1 MVNILIADDNISFA
15 TSLMNYL
22 NEKNNNVRV
31 CYIAKNGKETLEF
44 LNNKKDID
52 IVLLDLDMPM
62 LTGIQVLEN
71 VEDKR
76 KYEESFI
83 IISGKNYLIKKIL
96 SKELIYSIMYKAI
109 QIVQELLYLGYDIS
123 YRGTKYLVSVIEYI
137 SLNQNCNTENLKK
150 NVYPTVAKKYNTSIH
165 NVKSNINRA
174 NNLMYYNCD
183 IEKLK
188 KYFTFDIDV
197 KPKIKTVINTVI
209 NKISKKVTKSCV

>member
-83 IISGKNYLIKKIL
+83 IISGKNDLIKKIL

-109 QIVQELLYLGYDIS
+109 DIESIAEKINKLIKNKDKLKSQKSIKEQIVQELLYLGYDIS

-150 NVYPTVAKKYNTSIH
+150 MFIQQWQK
-165 NVKSNINRA
+165 NIT
-174 NNLMYYNCD
+174 LLYIM
-183 IEKLK
+183 
-188 KYFTFDIDV
+188 
-197 KPKIKTVINTVI
+197 
-209 NKISKKVTKSCV
+209 

>member
-1 MVNILIADDNISFA
+1 
-15 TSLMNYL
+15 
-22 NEKNNNVRV
+22 
-31 CYIAKNGKETLEF
+31 
-44 LNNKKDID
+44 
-52 IVLLDLDMPM
+52 M
-62 LTGIQVLEN
+62 LF
-71 VEDKR
+71 R
-76 KYEESFI
+76 S
-83 IISGKNYLIKKIL
+83 
-96 SKELIYSIMYKAI
+96 
-109 QIVQELLYLGYDIS
+109 GYDIS

>member
-83 IISGKNYLIKKIL
+83 IISGKNDLIKKIL

-109 QIVQELLYLGYDIS
+109 DIESIAEKINKLIKNKDKLKSQKSIKEQIVQELLYLGYDIS

-150 NVYPTVAKKYNTSIH
+150 MFIQQWQK
-165 NVKSNINRA
+165 NII
-174 NNLMYYNCD
+174 LLYIM
-183 IEKLK
+183 
-188 KYFTFDIDV
+188 
-197 KPKIKTVINTVI
+197 
-209 NKISKKVTKSCV
+209 